1 MKVICQ
7 GLELSDAVLKVTKAL
22 NNKVVSPILEGI
34 KVSAKGDSLV
44 LFATDLE
51 LAIEKK
57 INAEVLLEGEVIVP
71 GRFFA
76 DIVKMLANEQ
86 IELSLDD
93 NLRLKIKYT
102 DGEIEKQCF
111 SVDEY
116 PEIKKPANALSFDIV
131 SKEYKDLIS
140 KTIFS
145 VSTDDTRPT
154 LKGCLFEAEEYT
166 ISSVALDGYRLAM
179 VKKPLER
186 KLEEKIKVIVPAR
199 SLSELNKFLEDSEDI
214 ISVKIENNLMMVD
227 LGHTCI
233 MTRMLTGDYINYKQ
247 IIPTDFDT
255 NVIINRDQFKAS
267 LDRAAI
273 LSRGEKNNLV
283 KLDIKEDNLHLVSN
297 SDDGSKLHEI
307 VSINLV
313 GKDMTIAFN
322 SRYLLDC
329 MRAIGDEFVK
339 INLNTPV
346 NPCVIT
352 PCDKEDY
359 LYLILPVRMI

>member
-214 ISVKIENNLMMVD
+214 ISVKIENNLIDEATALTKEFEALGFPENVLATVTGLID
-227 LGHTCI
+227 LFDKKRDTAI
-233 MTRMLTGDYINYKQ
+233 MLMDKTYSVSFTDRLGEIFGEFNYKYYLTYNKNAKRE
-247 IIPTDFDT
+247 IYDAYYTFMSSGFYGTLKYWIENPE
-255 NVIINRDQFKAS
+255 
-267 LDRAAI
+267 AI
-273 LSRGEKNNLV
+273 SKKEITRLTYIL
-283 KLDIKEDNLHLVSN
+283 IKRL
-297 SDDGSKLHEI
+297 I
-307 VSINLV
+307 VP
-313 GKDMTIAFN
+313 
-322 SRYLLDC
+322 
-329 MRAIGDEFVK
+329 GDPD
-339 INLNTPV
+339 L
-346 NPCVIT
+346 
-352 PCDKEDY
+352 KEY
-359 LYLILPVRMI
+359 IK

>member
-7 GLELSDAVLKVTKAL
+7 GIELSDAVLKVTKAL
-22 NNKVVSPILEGI
+22 NSKVVAPILEGI
-34 KVSAKGDSLV
+34 KITAKDDCLV

-57 INAEVLLEGEVIVP
+57 INAEVLLEGEVVVP

-76 DIVKMLANEQ
+76 DMVKMLTNEQ
-86 IELSLDD
+86 IELSLDE
-93 NLRLKIKYT
+93 NLKLKIKYT

-111 SVDEY
+111 SADEY
-116 PEIKKPANALSFDIV
+116 PEIKKPSDCQSFEIV
-131 SKEYKDLIS
+131 SREFKDLIS

-166 ISSVALDGYRLAM
+166 ISSVALDGYRLAR
-179 VKKPLER
+179 VQKPFER
-186 KLEEKIKVIVPAR
+186 KLEGKIYQIVPAR
-199 SLSELNKFLEDSEDI
+199 SLSELNKFLDDSEDI
-214 ISVKIENNLMMVD
+214 LQIKIENNLMMVD
-227 LGHTCI
+227 LGNTCI
-233 MTRMLTGDYINYKQ
+233 MTRMLSGDFINYKQ
-247 IIPTDFDT
+247 IIPNEFDT
-255 NVIINRDQFKAS
+255 NVIINKDQFKAS

-283 KLDIKEDNLHLVSN
+283 KLDIKEDSLHLVSN
-297 SDDGSKLHEI
+297 SDDGANLHEI
-307 VSINLV
+307 ISINLV

-329 MRAIGDEFVK
+329 MRAIDDEFIK

-359 LYLILPVRMI
+359 LYLILPVRMV